1 MKGLFYMTQKCLPLL
16 RPAGTREN
24 PARVINIGS
33 IDGIGTPVYESYVYS
48 SSKAAVH
55 HLTRVLGARLVKENI
70 LVNAIAP
77 GAFPSNMLGSAVGHD
92 YSYIEKTNP
101 KYGYASNQVGGN
113 NLSRLNPKHDGVS
126 RNGSAM
132 YSGNSKFVHDGSDY
146 ARFKKLQAI
155 NRNYNDITHG
165 GDSGKTGQQAIRRMR
180 R

>member
-1 MKGLFYMTQKCLPLL
+1 MAFNQTNLGGGYKGKQPLL
-16 RPAGTREN
+16 FGHA
-24 PARVINIGS
+24 VSGS
-33 IDGIGTPVYESYVYS
+33 ERS
-48 SSKAAVH
+48 SSRKHLAKAFGNLHNPGLGTSPA
-55 HLTRVLGARLVKENI
+55 LNARNVLGPFKTAFNSGDI
-70 LVNAIAP
+70 LTT
-77 GAFPSNMLGSAVGHD
+77 
-92 YSYIEKTNP
+92 YIEKTNP
-101 KYGYASNQVGGN
+101 RYGYASNQVGGN

>member
-1 MKGLFYMTQKCLPLL
+1 MAFNQTKLGGGYKGKQPLL
-16 RPAGTREN
+16 FGHAVAGSDRSSARKHLAKAFGNLHNQGLGTSPALN
-24 PARVINIGS
+24 ARN
-33 IDGIGTPVYESYVYS
+33 
-48 SSKAAVH
+48 
-55 HLTRVLGARLVKENI
+55 VLGPFKTAFNAGDILTTYNEN
-70 LVNAIAP
+70 
-77 GAFPSNMLGSAVGHD
+77 
-92 YSYIEKTNP
+92 TNS
-101 KYGYASNQVGGN
+101 KYGIASNQVGGN